1 MSKGKSKKNKKN
13 KEPHPT
19 LFVFEGAIR
28 LFKDG
33 SMLELH
39 SQVTL
44 EEWELIVSD
53 TIHYK
58 VFIECLKTV
67 ACPILEE
74 PWEAEDDYFRIQLE
88 IAVSRIRN
96 IDPLLVASF
105 NQDEILQEYTKK
117 AQKNAQLLKAEINE
131 MKQTQQQLLND
142 MKQGG
147 DATKVSDL

>member
-1 MSKGKSKKNKKN
+1 MSKKN

-19 LFVFEGAIR
+19 LFVLEGSIR
-28 LFKDG
+28 IYPDG

-39 SQVTL
+39 SKVTI
-44 EEWELIVSD
+44 EEWEIIVSD

-58 VFIECLKTV
+58 VFIDCLKEV

-74 PWEAEDDYFRIQLE
+74 PWTKEDDYFRIQMG

-96 IDPLLVASF
+96 IDPLLVAKF
-105 NQDEILQEYTKK
+105 DQKKIMQEYRKK
-117 AQKNAQLLKAEINE
+117 AQKNAQVLKAEINE
-131 MKQTQQQLLND
+131 MKQQQQQLLND

-147 DATKVSDL
+147 DTTRVSDL